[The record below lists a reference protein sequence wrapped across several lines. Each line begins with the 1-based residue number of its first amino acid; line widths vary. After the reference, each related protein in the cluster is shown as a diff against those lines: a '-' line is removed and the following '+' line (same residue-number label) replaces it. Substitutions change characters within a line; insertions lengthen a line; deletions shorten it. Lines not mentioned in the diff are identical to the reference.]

1 MGTDFIYEE
10 NGNKVVGSN
19 GRYLKSAVKSLGTV
33 LPDYNLGIG
42 NEFKI
47 YGFNL
52 RVLFDIQHG
61 GKFFSTTKMWGTY
74 TGILAAS
81 AENGIRENGIVIDGT
96 VAKYDDNGQ
105 VIYNADGTAQV
116 TGQNTTNIDAYTWTT
131 DHYNGPAAQNV
142 LDASYIKLREVTL
155 TYIIP
160 AKLTGPIHNLKIGL
174 YGRNLLTF
182 GTAMKG
188 IDPEQNNSSGNV
200 QGIEGAGLPSLR
212 TFGFNIGFN
221 F

>member
-1 MGTDFIYEE
+1 
-10 NGNKVVGSN
+10 
-19 GRYLKSAVKSLGTV
+19 VKPLGTI
-33 LPDYNLGIG
+33 LPDFNLGIG

-47 YGFNL
+47 FGFDL
-52 RVLFDIQHG
+52 RVLFDIQVG

-74 TGILAAS
+74 TGILKES
-81 AENGIRENGIVIDGT
+81 AENGIRENGVVIDAM
-96 VAKYDDNGQ
+96 VAKYGDDGK
-105 VIYNADGTAQV
+105 VIYNPDGTAQV
-116 TGQNTTNIDAYTWTT
+116 TGVNHETIDAYTWTT

-142 LDASYIKLREVTL
+142 LDADYIKLREVTL
-155 TYIIP
+155 SYTIP

-174 YGRNLLTF
+174 FGRNLATF

-188 IDPEQNNSSGNV
+188 IDPEQNSSSGNI

-212 TFGFNIGFN
+212 TFGFNVGFN